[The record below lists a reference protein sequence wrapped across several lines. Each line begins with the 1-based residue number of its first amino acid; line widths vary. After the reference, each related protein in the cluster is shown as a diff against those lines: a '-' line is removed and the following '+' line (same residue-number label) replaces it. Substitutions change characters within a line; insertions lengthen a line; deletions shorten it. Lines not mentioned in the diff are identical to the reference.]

1 MAAHIR
7 DTQPMGTQH
16 DTGNMG
22 LAGDR
27 NGADEPSGTVAER
40 HDEGHDNL
48 EHEKTGTMTGAIFNL
63 ANTIIGS
70 GVLAMPYACKEAG
83 AIMFPVLLILT
94 GILANYA
101 ISLLFASTDK
111 LQARLAAEKQRGD
124 LEGRESLI
132 GHDDGHGTE
141 MNYPIMGR
149 HLLGKRGELVASWA
163 VTLQQ
168 IGACIAYIVIVA
180 DVLTKVVELGF
191 SHDSIF
197 AKRFMIQLIVAT
209 VIIFPLTL
217 LKKMDSLKYT
227 SFVSLFFIISFI
239 LAVVCTSA
247 YKLTHDDYTVT
258 SKPIEGAMQTMPSS
272 FQGFFKTLPLLCFA
286 FLCHQNAFP
295 IYNELEGASL
305 GKMNQIS
312 IISMSICGS
321 AYLLTAF
328 FGYAVFK
335 DTVDADLLKNYEVK
349 GTDVSTLMNVVRVGF
364 GLSFTFSY
372 PVVLFEARHNLDML
386 VFGDQ
391 PYSFQRYLGWN
402 VGIVVITTTVGILAP
417 GIEVVLGLV
426 GSTCSP
432 MMVFVLPALFYLY
445 SDDDPWTTQRKVPAV
460 MLLCWGIVLI
470 PVCTAVW
477 GMSL

>member
-1 MAAHIR
+1 MR
-7 DTQPMGTQH
+7 DV
-16 DTGNMG
+16 DV
-22 LAGDR
+22 AGDNNGSGLYPSEYGER
-27 NGADEPSGTVAER
+27 NGEEDGNFEK
-40 HDEGHDNL
+40 
-48 EHEKTGTMTGAIFNL
+48 EKTGTMMGAIFNL

-101 ISLLFASTDK
+101 ISLLFASTEK

-132 GHDDGHGTE
+132 GHGDGHGTE

-180 DVLTKVVELGF
+180 DVLTKVVELVLGDN
-191 SHDSIF
+191 SVF
-197 AKRFMIQLIVAT
+197 AKRYMIQLIVVIA
-209 VIIFPLTL
+209 IIFPLTL

-227 SFVSLFFIISFI
+227 SFLSLFFIISFI

-258 SKPIEGAMQTMPSS
+258 SEPVEGEMQTAPGS
-272 FQGFFKTLPLLCFA
+272 FKGFFKTLPLLCFA

-312 IISMSICGS
+312 IISMGICGS

-372 PVVLFEARHNLDML
+372 PIILFEARHNLDML

-391 PYSFQRYLGWN
+391 PYTFKRYLGWN
-402 VGIVVITTTVGILAP
+402 IGIVAITTTVGILAP

-432 MMVFVLPALFYLY
+432 MMVFVMPALFYLY
-445 SDDDPWTTQRKVPAV
+445 SDEDPWTNQRKVFAV
-460 MLLCWGIVLI
+460 MLLCWGAVLI
-470 PVCTAVW
+470 PICTAVW
-477 GMSL
+477 AISL